1 MTMQDIY
8 PWVQMGL
15 QVLIGGGVV
24 AGIYRYFGVLK
35 RLIEGQ
41 EKTIAAQAEQMKAQS
56 TVLQDF
62 ERLNKVM
69 QQVIDTV
76 DAPAMLERWQKYKAL
91 VDVQAEQLAQQLR
104 QQADEI
110 TARLAQQLR
119 EQARETANQTVAQF
133 MDRVTEHA
141 AKTMTGL
148 ARVAADAMRFIPPD
162 QRMALIDAADLAPRY
177 KELLRIMADAA
188 PYLPTDTLLSTSR
201 PARQVRLADLVK
213 PPSWAEPKAP

>member
-148 ARVAADAMRFIPPD
+148 AR
-162 QRMALIDAADLAPRY
+162 ALHKNSKLSI
-177 KELLRIMADAA
+177 EL
-188 PYLPTDTLLSTSR
+188 TSLYR
-201 PARQVRLADLVK
+201 
-213 PPSWAEPKAP
+213 